1 MYHPGYSQPCRSQ
14 MPLSIGAKHLTN
26 DTQYINIILLYMDYF
41 NFWTDRKD
49 KNMLLKVRKSQTGGC
64 VSIPGS
70 KSHTIRAVFIASL
83 ADGKSIVNNPLISDD
98 TMSAAEVCR
107 AFGAK
112 IDNYGDRFV
121 IEGVKGA
128 PVLPEKAIDVGNSGT
143 ALSFGLMTAGLIEGT
158 TEITGDYQ
166 IQKRPLGPLID
177 AMNAL
182 GAKVHSVNGNNSA
195 PVVVKGRLA
204 GGSAELDSVTS
215 QYLSAILI
223 NAPLI
228 ENDTEVTLTRL
239 YEIPYVEMTMWW
251 LDRQNIKYSNDGFK
265 KFHISGGQSYKA
277 FNMTIPGDFSSA
289 TFFLVLA
296 AISGGEFVLKNLDMA
311 DPQGDKKVLD
321 YLTRMG
327 ADVKV
332 TEEGIRIKGGELT
345 GCEIDMNDTPDALPA
360 MAVAGCFAN
369 GETRLVNVSQARLK
383 ETDRINVMCTELKK
397 MGADIEEMPD
407 GLIIRKSSL
416 KGARVYGHGDHR
428 IVMALAVAGL
438 CSEGETV
445 IDTAEAMSVTF
456 PEFPQFI
463 RDCGGDMEVI
473 TC

>member
-1 MYHPGYSQPCRSQ
+1 
-14 MPLSIGAKHLTN
+14 
-26 DTQYINIILLYMDYF
+26 
-41 NFWTDRKD
+41 
-49 KNMLLKVRKSQTGGC
+49 MLLKVRKSRTGGC

-83 ADGKSIVNNPLISDD
+83 AEGKSVINRPLISDD
-98 TMSAAEVCR
+98 TMSAVEVCR

-112 IDNYGDRFV
+112 IENFGDRFI
-121 IEGVKGA
+121 IEGVNGSPK
-128 PVLPEKAIDVGNSGT
+128 LPQNTINVGNSGT
-143 ALSFGLMTAGLIEGT
+143 ALCFGLMTAGLVDGT

-177 AMNAL
+177 AMNKL
-182 GAKVHSVNGNNSA
+182 GADVYSINGNNSA
-195 PVVVKGRLA
+195 PVVVKGRLS
-204 GGSAELDSVTS
+204 GGCTELDAVTS

-223 NAPLI
+223 HAPLLK
-228 ENDTEVTLTRL
+228 NDTKVILTRL
-239 YEIPYVEMTMWW
+239 YEVPYVEMTMWW
-251 LDRQNIKYSNDGFK
+251 LDGQNIKYRNDGFK
-265 KFHISGGQSYKA
+265 SFHIPGGQAYKA

-289 TFFLVLA
+289 TFFMVLA
-296 AISGGEFVLKNLDMA
+296 AISGGEFILKNLDMT

-321 YLTRMG
+321 YLMRMG
-327 ADVKV
+327 AEVKV
-332 TEEGIRIKGGELT
+332 TDEGIRIRGGELR

-360 MAVAGCFAN
+360 MAVAGCFAH
-369 GETRLVNVSQARLK
+369 GETRLVNVCQARLK

-397 MGADIEEMPD
+397 MGADIKEMSD

-416 KGARVYGHGDHR
+416 RGAKVHGHGDHR
-428 IVMALAVAGL
+428 VVMALAVAGL

-456 PEFPQFI
+456 PEFPQFV
-463 RDCGGDMEVI
+463 RECGGDMEVI